1 MKRNPP
7 VKLVPA
13 SPKPKAK
20 PPYKVSSALDKPF
33 DAFRVVVGLLAGLDD
48 PATFESYE
56 AAFVGFRDVLY
67 NGEAT
72 KALAAEDLARCLK
85 VSAGLDRDNTPKL
98 TEDDAKALI
107 PLLDWLDKAYV
118 GVLATTVPE
127 LAKAAKKLLL
137 SLSATT
143 YMKRLT
149 GMEAIIAKKLRGIGD
164 AGNELTRPVKRS
176 RPGYVPPARDNKKVL
191 KTFVDEPMQTA
202 FKAIAEL
209 NGTTSERLLRDVVA
223 ALVEQYQSPGQVN
236 AAAAKTVERYQATLK
251 KAALRL
257 VPGAK

>member
-13 SPKPKAK
+13 SSKPKAK
-20 PPYKVSSALDKPF
+20 PRLKGRSVFDKPF
-33 DAFRVVVGLLAGLDD
+33 DAFRVVVGLLAGTDD
-48 PATFESYE
+48 PGTFESYE
-56 AAFVGFRDVLY
+56 AAFGGFRNVLY

-98 TEDDAKALI
+98 TDDDAKALI
-107 PLLDWLDKAYV
+107 PLLDWLDKACV

-143 YMKRLT
+143 YMERLT
-149 GMEAIIAKKLRGIGD
+149 GREAIIAKELRGIGK

-176 RPGYVPPARDNKKVL
+176 RPGYVAPTRADKKALLTYVSESDH
-191 KTFVDEPMQTA
+191 TD
-202 FKAIAEL
+202 FKAIAKL
-209 NGTTSERLLRDVVA
+209 NGTTTEGLLRDAVA
-223 ALVEQYQSPGQVN
+223 AIVEQYKKPGQVN
-236 AAAAKTVERYQATLK
+236 EAVAETVERYRTTLRK
-251 KAALRL
+251 TALRL